1 MHTDELGLEELENTA
16 EITKEHQLQKIF
28 ESIISLDNNL
38 HSLNDA
44 TKKLN
49 NTVNMLEKNYE
60 GMSQTTLEYQQQ
72 VNSLKIK
79 ITAANERLKEFENY
93 KY

>member
-1 MHTDELGLEELENTA
+1 
-16 EITKEHQLQKIF
+16 
-28 ESIISLDNNL
+28 
-38 HSLNDA
+38 
-44 TKKLN
+44 
-49 NTVNMLEKNYE
+49 
-60 GMSQTTLEYQQQ
+60 MSQTTLEYQQQ